1 MLKSYIIFINK
12 PQVLKGAFKQLQN
25 PHQHVTSSVFNM
37 RRNGKRTPVT
47 AHGSASEVSSSQ

>member
-25 PHQHVTSSVFNM
+25 PHQHVTSSVFNTVEM
-37 RRNGKRTPVT
+37 EK
-47 AHGSASEVSSSQ
+47 ELL